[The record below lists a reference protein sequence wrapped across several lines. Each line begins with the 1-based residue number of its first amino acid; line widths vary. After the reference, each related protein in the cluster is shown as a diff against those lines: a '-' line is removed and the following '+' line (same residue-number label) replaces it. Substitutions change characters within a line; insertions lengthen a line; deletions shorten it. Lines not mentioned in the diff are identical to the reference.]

1 MRVWRWVAPGTYI
14 KRWLMLLLVAVA
26 ASGLGIG
33 LLLADAYRVHHF
45 PIAVWYVTLQF
56 IDRGWRGSLLLMF
69 GLLLGCSAFLGLNRS
84 LIGLLLPEYQGNVA
98 RLVRERRLLTQ
109 GSRVT
114 CIGGGTGMSSLLRGL
129 KEHTANITA
138 IVTVADEGASSGRLR
153 QALSVPPPG
162 DARQCIAALADAEPL
177 VAQLFEYRFDG
188 RTPGLEG
195 HSVGN
200 LLLAAMTD
208 LTGSFERA
216 LVEISRVLAVRG
228 RVLPATLS
236 DVRLFAETADGD
248 RLEGEAIIDHH
259 RGAPLDR
266 LWLAPDHPPAF
277 PDALRAILQADLIVI
292 GPGSL
297 YTSLLPNLL
306 IPEVVTAIVASHAP
320 CIYVCNVATEPG
332 ATDGYSVLD
341 HLQALERHV
350 GRRLFDAVLVH
361 EGPAPALRVE
371 WGVSRPAV
379 DRLVLEARGYQV
391 IGADLVSR
399 DRPTRHE
406 PKRLARAVLHAQAR
420 LSRTEGIRSPS
431 VALPAEV
438 AIARSGTFDSATVE
452 AGAGPRRM

>member
-1 MRVWRWVAPGTYI
+1 MNVRGWVTPGAYI
-14 KRWLMLLLVAVA
+14 KRWLLLLLVAVA
-26 ASGLGIG
+26 AAGLGSG
-33 LLLADAYRVHHF
+33 LLLADAYRVHQF
-45 PIAVWYVTLQF
+45 SRAVWYVTLQF

-98 RLVRERRLLTQ
+98 RLVRERRLLIQ
-109 GSRVT
+109 GSHVT

-153 QALSVPPPG
+153 QALAIPPPG

-177 VAQLFEYRFDG
+177 VAKLLEYRFDE

-236 DVRLFAETADGD
+236 DVRLFAETTNGE

-266 LWLAPDHPPAF
+266 VWLAPGHPPAF
-277 PDALRAILQADLIVI
+277 TDALRAIFEADLIVI

-306 IPEVVTAIVASHAP
+306 IPELVTAIVAAHAP

-332 ATDGYSVLD
+332 ATDGFTVLD
-341 HLQALERHV
+341 HLQALEQHV
-350 GRRLFDAVLVH
+350 GRPLFDAVLVH

-379 DRLVLEARGYQV
+379 QRAALEARGYQV

-406 PKRLARAVLHAQAR
+406 PKKLARAVLHAQAR
-420 LSRTEGIRSPS
+420 LSRNESIRSRS
-431 VALPAEV
+431 VASAAE
-438 AIARSGTFDSATVE
+438 ATIARSATFGQAAVE
-452 AGAGPRRM
+452 AVVGPSTV